1 MKPTKQSGFLNRNQL
16 KYLVIAAML
25 IDHIAWAFVPTASLL
40 GQMMHFIGR
49 LTGSTMAYFVAE
61 GYHYTRNVKKY
72 ALRLGIFALLSWIP
86 YVYFEYGCLPIHMV
100 EDTVKSADFEI
111 VYNLFLAERNQTLQ
125 IIPQF
130 GVLYTLFLGLLAIWL
145 WDKGKC
151 SQTVKLLGILGLC
164 TLSILGD
171 WAIFDVLWCLFLY
184 IFRKDTKVKWI
195 AFCCVG
201 VFVCTSIVMSGWEQL
216 FQIGIFLVPLLIQF
230 CYNGESGSKKPVH
243 KWFFYVFYPAHL
255 LVLGLLKWMVLA

>member
-1 MKPTKQSGFLNRNQL
+1 MGLTKQSGFLNRNQL

-40 GQMMHFIGR
+40 GQVMHFIGR
-49 LTGSTMAYFVAE
+49 LTGPTMAYFVAE

-86 YVYFEYGCLPIHMV
+86 FVYFEYGTLPIV
-100 EDTVKSADFEI
+100 IQEGSVQ
-111 VYNLFLAERNQTLQ
+111 VRPY
-125 IIPQF
+125 F
-130 GVLYTLFLGLLAIWL
+130 GVLYTLLLGLLAIWL

-151 SQTVKLLGILGLC
+151 SKPVKILGIIGLC
-164 TLSILGD
+164 ALSIVGD

-184 IFRKDTKVKWI
+184 IFRENTKGKWI

-201 VFVCTSIVMSGWEQL
+201 FFVCSPMLIFGWTQL

-230 CYNGESGSKKPVH
+230 CYNGEGGSKKTVH

-255 LVLGLLKWMVLA
+255 LVLGLLKWVVFA

>member
-40 GQMMHFIGR
+40 GQVMHFIGR
-49 LTGSTMAYFVAE
+49 LTGPTMAYFVAE

-72 ALRLGIFALLSWIP
+72 ALRLGVFALLSWIP
-86 YVYFEYGCLPIHMV
+86 FVYFEYGTLPIV
-100 EDTVKSADFEI
+100 IQDGSVQ
-111 VYNLFLAERNQTLQ
+111 VRPY
-125 IIPQF
+125 F
-130 GVLYTLFLGLLAIWL
+130 GVLYTLLLGLLAIWL

-151 SQTVKLLGILGLC
+151 PKLVKILGIIGLC
-164 TLSILGD
+164 VLSIVGD

-184 IFRKDTKVKWI
+184 IFRKDTKGKWI

-201 VFVCTSIVMSGWEQL
+201 VFACTPIVMSGWEQL
-216 FQIGIFLVPLLIQF
+216 FQIGIFMVPLLIQF

>member
-1 MKPTKQSGFLNRNQL
+1 MDMTKQGGFLNRNQL

-25 IDHIAWAFVPTASLL
+25 IDHIAWAFVPTASVL
-40 GQMMHFIGR
+40 GQAMHFIGR
-49 LTGSTMAYFVAE
+49 LTGPTMAYFVAE

-86 YVYFEYGCLPIHMV
+86 FVYFEYGTLPIV
-100 EDTVKSADFEI
+100 VQDGSVQ
-111 VYNLFLAERNQTLQ
+111 VLPY
-125 IIPQF
+125 F
-130 GVLYTLFLGLLAIWL
+130 GVLYTLLLGLLAIWL
-145 WDKGKC
+145 WDKGRCSTPVKC
-151 SQTVKLLGILGLC
+151 LGIAGLC
-164 TLSILGD
+164 VLSLVGD

-184 IFRKDTKVKWI
+184 IFREDNKRKWI

-201 VFVCTSIVMSGWEQL
+201 FFACSPMCLFGWEQL
-216 FQIGIFLVPLLIQF
+216 FQIGIFIVPLLIQF

-255 LVLGLLKWMVLA
+255 SALGLLKWVVFA